1 METKR
6 ISLWSGPRNVSTA
19 LMYSFAQRADTE
31 AYDEPLYAHYLTHE
45 TDRPSHPGES
55 EIIGAQENDGR
66 KVIEELFLAP
76 SKSPVRFFKNMAHH
90 LVGLEWDFLG
100 PLSNVLLT
108 RHPKEMLMSYKNT
121 IPEFKIS
128 DTGYPKL
135 KRLCDTIV
143 EMGQEP
149 IVIDSRILLQS
160 PKRTLEK
167 LCHKL
172 GIPFYESMLSWP
184 KGPKKEDGVWGPH
197 WYHNVHLSAG
207 FAPYRPKT
215 ERFPNE
221 LQKLLETCLPLYEAL
236 SPWVLK

>member
-19 LMYSFAQRADTE
+19 LMYSFAQRVDTE

-76 SKSPVRFFKNMAHH
+76 SKSPFRFFKNMAHH
-90 LVGLEWDFLG
+90 LVDLEWDFLG
-100 PLSNVLLT
+100 SLSNVLLT

-121 IPEFKIS
+121 IPEFTIS

>member
-31 AYDEPLYAHYLTHE
+31 AYDEPLYAHYITHE
-45 TDRPSHPGES
+45 TDRPPHPGES
-55 EIIGAQENDGR
+55 EIVGAQENDGR
-66 KVIEELFLAP
+66 KVIEELFQAS
-76 SKSPVRFFKNMAHH
+76 SKSPIRLFKNMAHH
-90 LVGLEWDFLG
+90 LVGLEWEFLG
-100 PLSNVLLT
+100 SLSNVLLT
-108 RHPKEMLMSYKNT
+108 RQPEEMLMSYKNT

-149 IVIDSRILLQS
+149 IVIDSKILLQS
-160 PKRTLEK
+160 PKRTLVK

-172 GIPFYESMLSWP
+172 GIPFYENMLSWP
-184 KGPKKEDGVWGPH
+184 KGPKKEDGVWAPH
-197 WYHNVHLSAG
+197 WYHNVHLSTG
-207 FAPYRPKT
+207 FAPYRPKM

-221 LQKLLETCLPLYEAL
+221 LQKLLETCQPLYEAL